1 MFTLES
7 ESVRPLVGLGWT
19 GDCDGRADDDGEGD
33 ARPNRMFWPLHLAL
47 GRLTDATDGYEA
59 GKLVLVRGDQIDHS
73 GTLSVIVDGNEM
85 ELPSKII
92 IPVAAETIHARALY
106 DFTAAEDNELSL
118 AAGDALV
125 LLPAASDPTG
135 WCMVSHQVTHA
146 RGLVP
151 ERFVAPLGIGLSTF
165 GSRTPIARSSA
176 KSGDGAKTAEMPVS
190 PATAHARQWT
200 PPTQPD
206 GPGAAGKRTALFGP
220 LSCGMAADAS
230 MVRLLAAMTQD
241 DDVNDGSGGVG
252 GGGVVCVGGVGG
264 GVGGVGGV
272 GGAPLSPPP
281 SSPPPPASSPP
292 ALPSRRGSGESGGRS
307 NFGYSQG
314 SPPRTPSHA
323 DARRRAAL
331 ATAAWETSQQGP
343 EQEAAGYVAYSLR
356 SAARATELSRLRH
369 ELAGTP
375 RPAANFVPAHAMDAI
390 FALGT
395 RVAVSSCSD
404 PAHAANAR
412 GWRTQIG
419 ELQRDLAS
427 WARWDEHLP
436 RLENSAALALQSF
449 ARRRSEYRR
458 FQVAVREARMR
469 RHMAEQMAERAAM
482 SIQNST
488 RKVQAMQLVAQ
499 RRGAIRIQRHWR
511 GHLGRRKAAVARRQ
525 HKPPLL
531 RLRLS
536 GSTASKANE
545 SAAAA
550 AAAAAPAAAAAAA
563 AALVEAGKADAGGMG
578 STAGTTATA
587 PPPRQSLSFGGR
599 LAKSLSFGRRSKAD
613 ATSVSYTHLTLPTIY
628 SV

>member
-1 MFTLES
+1 
-7 ESVRPLVGLGWT
+7 
-19 GDCDGRADDDGEGD
+19 
-33 ARPNRMFWPLHLAL
+33 MFWPLHLAL

-73 GTLSVIVDGNEM
+73 GTLSIIVDGNEM

-125 LLPAASDPTG
+125 LLPAASDPTTG

-165 GSRTPIARSSA
+165 GSRTPTARSSA

-206 GPGAAGKRTALFGP
+206 GPGAADKRAALFGP

-241 DDVNDGSGGVG
+241 DDGNDGSGVG
-252 GGGVVCVGGVGG
+252 
-264 GVGGVGGV
+264 GGV

-307 NFGYSQG
+307 ITGYPQG

-356 SAARATELSRLRH
+356 SAARAAKLSRLRH

-395 RVAVSSCSD
+395 RVAESSCGD

-412 GWRTQIG
+412 RWRAQIG

-427 WARWDEHLP
+427 WAHWDEHLP
-436 RLENSAALALQSF
+436 RLENSAVLALQAF

-458 FQVAVREARMR
+458 FQVAIDC
-469 RHMAEQMAERAAM
+469 H
-482 SIQNST
+482 
-488 RKVQAMQLVAQ
+488 
-499 RRGAIRIQRHWR
+499 
-511 GHLGRRKAAVARRQ
+511 
-525 HKPPLL
+525 
-531 RLRLS
+531 
-536 GSTASKANE
+536 
-545 SAAAA
+545 
-550 AAAAAPAAAAAAA
+550 
-563 AALVEAGKADAGGMG
+563 
-578 STAGTTATA
+578 
-587 PPPRQSLSFGGR
+587 
-599 LAKSLSFGRRSKAD
+599 
-613 ATSVSYTHLTLPTIY
+613 
-628 SV
+628 